1 MYFHFKK
8 KGVYFQSFVA
18 HRILARIGA
27 AGDSLGFQ
35 GAHAWDMEAVA
46 AAEDL
51 FLGSQFI
58 CGNPSYDGGPLY
70 RRERMEVALESLS
83 AAISSPRC

>member
-1 MYFHFKK
+1 
-8 KGVYFQSFVA
+8 
-18 HRILARIGA
+18 
-27 AGDSLGFQ
+27 
-35 GAHAWDMEAVA
+35 MEAVA